1 MADLPARLAEIRARW
16 IWITDQSIG
25 EAQNTIEELGDTL
38 EAALRVVEAAR
49 TFEDDATYIIE
60 KSPNGMRRADM
71 QKFLDAL
78 APFTQRPEA
87 GG

>member
-38 EAALRVVEAAR
+38 EAALKVVEVE
-49 TFEDDATYIIE
+49 ED
-60 KSPNGMRRADM
+60 
-71 QKFLDAL
+71 
-78 APFTQRPEA
+78 
-87 GG
+87 